1 MTSKL
6 KDNFYRLIDFTMD
19 MLRKIVVPVCSNMQQ
34 LFMFSPVTVTRTFS
48 VFTMKIQ
55 EGASMPRQLLTPTIP
70 TLVPTSGFKVV
81 GKLKKR
87 CKDCYKVVR
96 HERAYI
102 ICKTK
107 PRHKQM
113 AMKKDEDKTW
123 ILSDATMGPKRPW

>member
-1 MTSKL
+1 
-6 KDNFYRLIDFTMD
+6 MD

-55 EGASMPRQLLTPTIP
+55 EGTSMPRQLLTPTIP